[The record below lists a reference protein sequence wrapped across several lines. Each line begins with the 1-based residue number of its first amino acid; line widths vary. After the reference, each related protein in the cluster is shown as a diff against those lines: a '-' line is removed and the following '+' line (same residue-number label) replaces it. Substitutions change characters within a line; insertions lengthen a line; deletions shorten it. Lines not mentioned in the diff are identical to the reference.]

1 MPLAHDWPGSLTTVG
16 RLPEKMS
23 LQGLFVVEK
32 FCLALLQNKY
42 LASIKVPA
50 LEAFSNNLYPI
61 VPSRS

>member
-1 MPLAHDWPGSLTTVG
+1 MPLARDWPGSLTTG
-16 RLPEKMS
+16 RLPQKMS

>member
-1 MPLAHDWPGSLTTVG
+1 MPIAHDWPGSLTTG

-50 LEAFSNNLYPI
+50 LEALSSSQYSI